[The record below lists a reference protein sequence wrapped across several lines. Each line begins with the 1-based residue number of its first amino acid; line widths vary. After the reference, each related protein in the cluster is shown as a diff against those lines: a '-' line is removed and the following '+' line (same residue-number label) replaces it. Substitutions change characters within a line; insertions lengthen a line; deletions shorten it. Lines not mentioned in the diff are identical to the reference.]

1 MNKTAMMQLRDRLQA
16 KESSCTNYDAIQV
29 YKSLINLI
37 DTELLEIEKQQMI
50 DFGNKMQLI
59 TDIDCDGNVIFAF
72 QSEIL
77 FKNL

>member
-1 MNKTAMMQLRDRLQA
+1 MMQLRDRLQA
-16 KESSCTNYDAIQV
+16 QLRISTNNDYQDC
-29 YKSLINLI
+29 YKQTINII